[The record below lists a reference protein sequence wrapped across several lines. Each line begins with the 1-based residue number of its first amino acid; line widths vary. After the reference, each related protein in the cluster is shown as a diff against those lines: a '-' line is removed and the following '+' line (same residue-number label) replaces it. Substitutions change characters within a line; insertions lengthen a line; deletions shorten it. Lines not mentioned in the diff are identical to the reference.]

1 MDKVIDKLMGFIYKN
16 QENMSEERYEIVKY
30 GLEILIVK

>member
-16 QENMSEERYEIVKY
+16 QENMSEERYNIS
-30 GLEILIVK
+30 IHDQI